1 MTKKTKALKALSVL
15 PAAAAALAVG
25 LLSRAALAAPEA
37 VFVPENAAKASPGTM
52 AAFWIIGG
60 LVVLG
65 ALVTVTRRNPVV
77 AAVAL
82 VCTLACSAGLYL
94 LLHATFMAAIQVMVY
109 AGAIMVLFVFVIMAV
124 KDPEQEETGLRRS
137 MVTKAIGAIAVLL
150 LFVRLVSVLMG
161 PEIKN
166 PRKVPATYGQAASLG
181 KMFFGVPTQ
190 CEVQFDYP
198 RTGNATKVELVGDFR
213 WKSPV
218 PLKKANKTWRTTV
231 NLRDGATVSYGFV
244 LDGGQVVPDPA
255 NPKKSGARSLRTVKC
270 PIKNANFLF
279 PFEAIS
285 ILLLTAIVGAVVVSR
300 RKRLQDG
307 EGSDK

>member
-1 MTKKTKALKALSVL
+1 MTNKSMALKALSLL
-15 PAAAAALAVG
+15 PALVVG
-25 LLSRAALAAPEA
+25 LLSRAALAGPEA
-37 VFVPENAAKASPGTM
+37 TFVPESAARASTGTM

-60 LVVLG
+60 LVVIG
-65 ALVTVTRRNPVV
+65 ALTTVTRRNPVA

-82 VCTLACSAGLYL
+82 VCTLACSGGLYL

-124 KDPEQEETGLRRS
+124 KDPEQEETGVRRN
-137 MVTKAIGAIAVLL
+137 MVTKTLGAIAILL
-150 LFVRLVSVLMG
+150 LFVRSVSVLMG

-198 RTGNATKVELVGDFR
+198 RTGDATKVELVGDFR
-213 WKSPV
+213 GWKSPI
-218 PLKKANKTWRTTV
+218 PLKKTDKTWRARV
-231 NLRDGATVSYGFV
+231 NLRHDTTVSYAFV
-244 LDGGQVVPDPA
+244 LNGGKVVADPA
-255 NPKKSGARSLRTVKC
+255 NKQRSGQRSLKKIKC
-270 PIKNANFLF
+270 PIKNSNFLF

-300 RKRLQDG
+300 RKRMQDD
-307 EGSDK
+307 EGSDQ

>member
-1 MTKKTKALKALSVL
+1 MNKKTKTSQRAL

-37 VFVPENAAKASPGTM
+37 VFVHESAAKASTATM

-60 LVVLG
+60 LTVIG
-65 ALVTVTRRNPVV
+65 ALITVTRRNPVA

-82 VCTLACSAGLYL
+82 VCTLATSAGLYL

-124 KDPEQEETGLRRS
+124 KDPEQEEIGISRN
-137 MVTKAIGAIAVLL
+137 MVTKAIGAIAILL
-150 LFVRLVSVLMG
+150 LFLRMVSVLMG
-161 PEIKN
+161 PEIRS
-166 PRKVPATYGQAASLG
+166 PRAVPAHYGQAASLG
-181 KMFFGVPTQ
+181 KMFFGVRPS

-198 RTGNATKVELVGDFR
+198 LDGKTTKVDLVGDFR
-213 WKSPV
+213 GWRSPI
-218 PLKKANKTWRTTV
+218 PMTKHNKTWRARVTLPHDST
-231 NLRDGATVSYGFV
+231 LSYGFI
-244 LDGGQVVPDPA
+244 LDGSNAVHDPA
-255 NPKKSGARSLRTVKC
+255 VPERNGARSTKKITC
-270 PIKNANFLF
+270 PVQHANFLF

-300 RKRLQDG
+300 RKRHQDD
-307 EGSDK
+307 EGSHK